1 MKQKQLEGANSW
13 LISNFQKKLK
23 ILKNHQHSLLK
34 EMSLVV
40 LLLLIPLG
48 MSALSGPDI
57 LSVDKG
63 EYTLTENTKL
73 NVATI
78 DYDHNN
84 LSSLEM
90 LPNTPVI
97 ECQDFTFE
105 CDDPIEGIGRYYRSG
120 VTGAEILLLNTI
132 FLMIYYNDSQL
143 VGLNYGQLK

>member
-84 LSSLEM
+84 LSSLEL

-97 ECQDFTFE
+97 ACQDFTFE
-105 CDDPIEGIGRYYRSG
+105 CETLLKELDAIYDRWMLRDFIT
-120 VTGAEILLLNTI
+120 TG
-132 FLMIYYNDSQL
+132 
-143 VGLNYGQLK
+143 